1 MKRLPIKITVA
12 GAWAAMT
19 LLQVVGL
26 ADPNVPQPGASASQS
41 QIMARKLDKPDNNG
55 WRERVH
61 NAALQGD
68 RSHLSTMIGA
78 FNNPPKGEYGTDLL
92 LRMSL
97 LHSFAILGAT
107 EALPSLDAAIA
118 GSLDTPGATPQD
130 NQAVAF
136 AAKVVKARLQ
146 AQSGTANIKDSRA
159 RAATQVK
166 RFYQELGLT
175 PSGINTAVASYRI
188 ALAQFRAHFAGFHIP
203 GPPAP
208 LELYA
213 MRELA
218 DMIYHGYY
226 SDYAGLAEVS
236 QTNFALDPGAGLK
249 LQLAPLSPEQCTNA
263 LIKTLSSEK
272 ITAEESSY
280 ARQLL
285 ADEGNAAL
293 PAINAR
299 VQEIKTHPEKYQGR
313 FGLNG
318 GLSLLGDVFN
328 AIDFQDRGFGG
339 REFAIGY

>member
-1 MKRLPIKITVA
+1 MKLLPIKIAVV
-12 GAWAAMT
+12 GAWSTLT
-19 LLQVVGL
+19 LLQTL
-26 ADPNVPQPGASASQS
+26 ASADPNVPQPGASATQS

-61 NAALQGD
+61 HAAIQGD
-68 RSHLSTMIGA
+68 SSHLSTMIGA

-97 LHSFAILGAT
+97 LHSFAILGAN

-118 GSLDTPGATPQD
+118 GDLDTPGATPQD
-130 NQAVAF
+130 NQSVAF

-146 AQSGTANIKDSRA
+146 AQSGAASIKDSKA
-159 RAATQVK
+159 RSAAQVK
-166 RFYQELGLT
+166 SFYQELGLT
-175 PSGINTAVASYRI
+175 PSGINAAVASYRS
-188 ALAQFRAHFAGFHIP
+188 ALAQFRAHFAGPHIP

-213 MRELA
+213 MREVA

-226 SDYAGLAEVS
+226 SDYAGLPEVS

-249 LQLAPLSPEQCTNA
+249 LQLAPLSPEQRTNA

-272 ITAEESSY
+272 TTPEESSY

-285 ADEGNAAL
+285 ADEGDAAL

-299 VQEIKTHPEKYQGR
+299 IQEIKTHPEKYQGR
-313 FGLNG
+313 FGLSG
-318 GLSLLGDVFN
+318 GLSVLGDVFN

-339 REFAIGY
+339 REFVIGY